1 MSEHPSSQ
9 GAGLPPRNKFKL
21 CLLAV
26 ATIPFVVKVVYLNR
40 AWVSS
45 PLDRT
50 RLGLWGSAALLTV
63 FVAMCLKLVKRFPA
77 ERPIC
82 ESRSLRVLPLP
93 LLVYVAGLVLDL
105 NAVQL
110 VGSVG
115 ILWATAWMLYGRTTG
130 ILLAPAAVF
139 AVLAVPGS
147 SYWLGKAASAF
158 TAPVTAAYAPAFD
171 AHSQKGYLG
180 REVPPT
186 ESFIRFFRTSDAH
199 QFRYAS
205 RRDEVAVLAVRI
217 GNDIHEVHPATHC
230 LRSSGWTVRSEE
242 ARDVALTGRE
252 GPLAVTEAI
261 VENRTGGRML
271 MWVWYS
277 SASVATGSFIRFR
290 HLYATDEAWYT
301 YQLTTFLGRNETP
314 DDARQKLCA
323 FLAAGGETK

>member
-1 MSEHPSSQ
+1 MNGRPTDQ
-9 GAGLPPRNKFKL
+9 GADLPPRNKFKL
-21 CLLAV
+21 CVLAL
-26 ATIPFVVKVVYLNR
+26 ATIPFVVKAVYLNR

-50 RLGLWGSAALLTV
+50 RLGLWGSAALLTA
-63 FVAMCLKLVKRFPA
+63 FVALCLKLVKRFPA
-77 ERPIC
+77 ERPLC

-93 LLVYVAGLVLDL
+93 LLVYAAGLVLDL

-130 ILLAPAAVF
+130 FMLAPAAVF

-147 SYWLGKAASAF
+147 SYWLGKAASGF
-158 TAPVTAAYAPAFD
+158 TAPVTAAYAPAFAPD
-171 AHSQKGYLG
+171 SQVGYLG

-186 ESFIRFFRTSDAH
+186 ESFLRFFRTSEAR

-205 RRDEVAVLAVRI
+205 PSDEVAVLAVRI

-242 ARDVALTGRE
+242 AREVALSGRE

-261 VENRTGGRML
+261 VENRTGRRML

-277 SASVATGSFIRFR
+277 SRTVSTGSFIRFR
-290 HLYATDEAWYT
+290 HLYSTDEVWQT
-301 YQLTTFLGRNETP
+301 YQLTTFLGRNETL
-314 DDARQKLCA
+314 DGARQKLLA